1 MTAPST
7 HSDQSAPDQAEHDG
21 RIHTGE
27 RVLVEMG
34 LVGELGH
41 NPCPLAV
48 FDRPRSDAPPLAY
61 LTTDSNF

>member
-7 HSDQSAPDQAEHDG
+7 HNNKPAPDQAEHDS

-34 LVGELGH
+34 LVGEMGH
-41 NPCPLAV
+41 SPCPLAV
-48 FDRPRSDAPPLAY
+48 FDCPRFDAPPL
-61 LTTDSNF
+61 LI